1 VPVSRSHKISSAD
14 PQKMPD
20 AGCGK
25 TLIARKIGKMLC
37 DREPKIVNGPELLN
51 AYVGQSEEN
60 VRNLFADAKREYAE
74 VRALNLSHQ
83 KLAPSIDPQ
92 CFAL

>member
-1 VPVSRSHKISSAD
+1 
-14 PQKMPD
+14 
-20 AGCGK
+20 
-25 TLIARKIGKMLC
+25 MLC

-74 VRALNLSHQ
+74 VRALNLSHGN
-83 KLAPSIDPQ
+83 LAPSIDPQ
-92 CFAL
+92 CFALETAVHCMRSSLRRLES